1 MINMKKKYIDNYALY
16 SPVIIET
23 INGDKFKGWLVPR
36 NKEYLLLPFDD
47 IWKKYCFKASN
58 IKEITHMTN
67 KVSISKLAKE
77 LNEEIIFNE

>member
-1 MINMKKKYIDNYALY
+1 MKKSYINNYALY
-16 SPVIIET
+16 KAVIVET
-23 INGDKFKGWLVPR
+23 INGDKFKGWLVPK

-47 IWKKYCFKASN
+47 IWKVYAFKASY
-58 IKEITHMTN
+58 IKDIKHMTN